1 MHITIVL
8 LLSVVSAGTDS
19 CTPSKCNASIEDA
32 DDEVSLLHHYS
43 KISRSGSREMQKVA
57 HSSNSESLTVPIR
70 KAAASTEWYTI
81 PVENFSTYTTRAQY
95 GETVAHDGKIYF
107 TPHDASEFLILDTAT
122 DVLSVVPTD
131 SILPEPSAGH
141 WLGITIYE
149 GKIYCAPATAEQLL
163 VYDPQ
168 TLSLSGVPTSPVFTG
183 AAKWNGVAGWDKKI
197 YAAPMNPEVLLVVD
211 LVTNNVSGVSTSSV
225 CSGGG
230 KWMGL
235 IAHSGKLYS
244 APVDTD
250 GISGCEQLLV
260 YDTASGK
267 VSGVST
273 ASVSTGPWKWHGMTI
288 LGSKIYAVPAGATAI
303 LIYDTLTGEV
313 SGASTEHIDK
323 GEHKWAGMT
332 SYEGKIYGGPQQ
344 NGKILVYDP
353 ETKNVSSLSVKAQYD
368 SEFAILKQSALPPSM
383 LSGSKMLCWNG
394 IAAWGGKLYSP
405 PYDARTVLVYK
416 LHS

>member
-1 MHITIVL
+1 MMHIAIVL

-95 GETVAHDGKIYF
+95 GETLAHDGKIYF

-211 LVTNNVSGVSTSSV
+211 LVTNNATTHLESPHPQFAQ
-225 CSGGG
+225 GGANG
-230 KWMGL
+230 WDSLRTAANFTLRPLTRM
-235 IAHSGKLYS
+235 AF
-244 APVDTD
+244 PVANSCWFM
-250 GISGCEQLLV
+250 IPHRAKCLA
-260 YDTASGK
+260 Y
-267 VSGVST
+267 
-273 ASVSTGPWKWHGMTI
+273 
-288 LGSKIYAVPAGATAI
+288 
-303 LIYDTLTGEV
+303 
-313 SGASTEHIDK
+313 
-323 GEHKWAGMT
+323 
-332 SYEGKIYGGPQQ
+332 PQQ
-344 NGKILVYDP
+344 AFPLVLGNGMV
-353 ETKNVSSLSVKAQYD
+353 
-368 SEFAILKQSALPPSM
+368 
-383 LSGSKMLCWNG
+383 
-394 IAAWGGKLYSP
+394 
-405 PYDARTVLVYK
+405 
-416 LHS
+416 